1 MVGNILLII
10 IVLVVVWGLALAI
23 GADSGTNGILIGTLI
38 SIIITIVIIGID
50 IWYINGTESGKRM
63 VKDTQSNFNGGINRS
78 VKVYDING
86 NLLENYEGKFDIE
99 YYDTHLK
106 FDDENGKRH
115 IIYFTTGT
123 VITDELEEEK

>member
-1 MVGNILLII
+1 MVGNILVAVI
-10 IVLVVVWGLALAI
+10 IVFVVWGIAL
-23 GADSGTNGILIGTLI
+23 GIGTETGEIAQGVLMA
-38 SIIITIVIIGID
+38 IIITAIVIGVEV
-50 IWYINGTESGKRM
+50 WYINGTESGKRM

-86 NLLENYEGKFDIE
+86 NLLENYQGKFDIE

-115 IIYFTTGT
+115 IVYFTTGT
-123 VITDELEEEK
+123 VITDELEESEEK

>member
-1 MVGNILLII
+1 MVGNILII
-10 IVLVVVWGLALAI
+10 IIILLGVWELALCI
-23 GADSGTNGILIGTLI
+23 GANSGTNGILIGTLI
-38 SIIITIVIIGID
+38 SIIITIAVIGID
-50 IWYINGTESGKRM
+50 VWYINGTESGKRM

-86 NLLENYEGKFDIE
+86 DLLENYEGKFDIE

-106 FDDENGKRH
+106 FDDEDGKRH